1 MNIFGIIY
9 GNLFFTA
16 VWYTLLACRT
26 IFLLFGMLN
35 QEKKSGN
42 PAEDADGNFVG
53 GGFYVNRFEKCFI
66 IYWDN

>member
-1 MNIFGIIY
+1 MSHDFSP
-9 GNLFFTA
+9 F
-16 VWYTLLACRT
+16 WYVEPR
-26 IFLLFGMLN
+26 
-35 QEKKSGN
+35 KKSGN